1 MLLRYFSYFLVSMDR
16 DFIEDNDQESATEN
30 TTKKFAPKNCLP
42 VIILKKDQGWSVFLT
57 DIV

>member
-1 MLLRYFSYFLVSMDR
+1 MDR